1 MHFAMRLA
9 LRSTRWGCYNCV
21 MGTQGLSGR
30 VAFGRRGGDRA
41 RHDHATFHR
50 AAHRRLKLIAA
61 LALLPIAAGCSSS
74 PPWSSSAN
82 PPNAN
87 QAAAVQPPPNYQ
99 ATAAGQPAYAPPPG
113 QQAYTPPTGQ
123 PGYAPP
129 PGQPA
134 YAPPP
139 QQAPPPEQST
149 AGSFRQSYVGFLQ
162 MFRDPPEQDPAVQNA
177 RPATPPAQQAYA
189 PRPPSTY
196 APSQQPYAP
205 PQGQGAYPPPPAQQ
219 NYAPAPSQQNY
230 APRRNRTTLRGRASR
245 VTPRRRLGP
254 LMPRRQRARQQLPL
268 RRRRPAGL
276 RRLATVSETVARRLV
291 PRLDPNTGPTQTQ
304 TVPHPPS
311 TYTPSGQPYSP
322 PPGQQ
327 ANGAPPPVATAAA
340 APPPANPD
348 PANRS
353 PIQSNRC
360 SRRSRTNNKS
370 HLLAAFPDLKT

>member
-1 MHFAMRLA
+1 
-9 LRSTRWGCYNCV
+9 

-41 RHDHATFHR
+41 RHDHATVHR

-87 QAAAVQPPPNYQ
+87 QAVAVQPPPNYQ

-129 PGQPA
+129 PGQQA

-230 APRRNRTTLRGRASR
+230 APPAQQNYA
-245 VTPRRRLGP
+245 PRPG
-254 LMPRRQRARQQLPL
+254 QQSYAAPPA
-268 RRRRPAGL
+268 RPAYAAPATGATATAAAPPPAQQDYGDSL
-276 RRLATVSETVARRLV
+276 PYPKQSLADVFRGSTQTQGQA
-291 PRLDPNTGPTQTQ
+291 QTQ

-311 TYTPSGQPYSP
+311 SYTPSGQPYSP

-327 ANGAPPPVATAAA
+327 ASGAPPPVATAAA

-348 PANRS
+348 PAES
-353 PIQSNRC
+353 LPYPKQSLFEAF
-360 SRRSRTNNKS
+360 SNKQ
-370 HLLAAFPDLKT
+370 